1 MQLSMKKD
9 TTMGVQKQIK
19 ENLLKEIYTDI
30 DKMYDFMEQH
40 FVLEDDHHDL
50 IVKQLNKVKDQFYL
64 IVSNSK
70 LS

>member
-1 MQLSMKKD
+1 MS
-9 TTMGVQKQIK
+9 VQEKIK

-40 FVLEDDHHDL
+40 FVLEESHHDL
-50 IVKQLNKVKDQFYL
+50 IIKQLNRVKDQFYL

>member
-1 MQLSMKKD
+1 
-9 TTMGVQKQIK
+9 MGVQEQIK

-40 FVLEDDHHDL
+40 FVLSNEHETL
-50 IVKQLNKVKDQFYL
+50 VIKQLNRLKDQFYL
-64 IVSNSK
+64 IVNESR

>member
-1 MQLSMKKD
+1 MS
-9 TTMGVQKQIK
+9 VQEQIK

-30 DKMYDFMEQH
+30 DKMYDYMSQHFILDEQH
-40 FVLEDDHHDL
+40 EDL
-50 IVKQLNKVKDQFYL
+50 IIKHLNKMKDQFYL